1 MVSCNFQVHFVL
13 KAYSVYIISEAL
25 FFRRPREWKVISWRP
40 VFMVLKGI
48 LWLDG
53 GKINTSVKNGR
64 ERKRIYLQT
73 SPTCLPARRRQ
84 RQDWPWRS
92 ENARLPTCFRSWRT
106 PHRFHGGQDFI
117 TCTHASQNNGA
128 SSCSFRFLFSRFCMD
143 MILRFLRHDFRVPN
157 NIRSCKK
164 ITLPYFHSIVYS
176 KLEVKL

>member
-1 MVSCNFQVHFVL
+1 MVSCNFQFHFVL

-48 LWLDG
+48 LLLDG

-84 RQDWPWRS
+84 RQDWTWRS
-92 ENARLPTCFRSWRT
+92 KNAHLPTCFRSWRT
-106 PHRFHGGQDFI
+106 PHRFHG
-117 TCTHASQNNGA
+117 
-128 SSCSFRFLFSRFCMD
+128 
-143 MILRFLRHDFRVPN
+143 V
-157 NIRSCKK
+157 KK
-164 ITLPYFHSIVYS
+164 ILSHAPTHPKITEHRLVAFVFYFPDFAWIWYSVSWDMTFVYQIT
-176 KLEVKL
+176 